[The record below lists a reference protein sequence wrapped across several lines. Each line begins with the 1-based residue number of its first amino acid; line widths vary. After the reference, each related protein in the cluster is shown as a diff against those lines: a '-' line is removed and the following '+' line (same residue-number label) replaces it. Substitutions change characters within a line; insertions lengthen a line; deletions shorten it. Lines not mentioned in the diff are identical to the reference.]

1 MIFSDIQPRP
11 KLPKHGRGCQ
21 IKTDAAEARPEAAK
35 SRPTLPKHDRK
46 LPNHDRSCQST
57 TKADSQVYALLWVC
71 MRWQCGAS
79 LSLGSSAT
87 AEGAVESF
95 LYPALGASKQAT
107 YSLNVTSRSPR
118 YASVTCAL
126 LECACVSYCAPCAIL
141 DLETRRSTALLW
153 LGHALPRHD
162 VGLKVTKMHSHP
174 LACLVR
180 SSHALER

>member
-1 MIFSDIQPRP
+1 MIFSEIQPRP
-11 KLPKHGRGCQ
+11 KLPKHDRSCQ
-21 IKTDAAEARPEAAK
+21 ITTDAAEARPEAAK
-35 SRPTLPKHDRK
+35 SRPEAAKSRPKLPKHD
-46 LPNHDRSCQST
+46 QSRF
-57 TKADSQVYALLWVC
+57 ASLC
-71 MRWQCGAS
+71 WQCGAS

-95 LYPALGASKQAT
+95 LYTALRASKQAT

-141 DLETRRSTALLW
+141 ELEIRRSTALLW

-174 LACLVR
+174 LACIVG